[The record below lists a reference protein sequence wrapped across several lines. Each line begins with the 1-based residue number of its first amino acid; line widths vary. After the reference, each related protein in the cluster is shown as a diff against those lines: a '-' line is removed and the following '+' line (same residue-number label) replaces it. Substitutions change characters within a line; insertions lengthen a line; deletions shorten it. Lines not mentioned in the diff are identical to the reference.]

1 MFQDCM
7 SQYPTVYNQNS
18 TDDDSKDG
26 GLGIDL
32 GLDDDYDKEE
42 EESSSSS
49 VYADG
54 EEESKLLE
62 EVKIVSK

>member
-1 MFQDCM
+1 M

-18 TDDDSKDG
+18 TVDDDSKDG

-32 GLDDDYDKEE
+32 GLGDDYDKEE

-49 VYADG
+49 EYADG
-54 EEESKLLE
+54 DEESKILE